1 MTLEL
6 PVDLLFG
13 LNFDLNLDLTKVMT
27 ANAIVLPVV
36 LPLLAAFLMQ
46 PLAQVSRTLARLL
59 GPLVL
64 TLGAWIILNAWLD
77 AGPAPFSV
85 AIGGFAAPLGIVF
98 YADQLALLFALAVQ
112 VFTLLFWPGLGA
124 LGAAAKADAAT
135 ERQRAPR
142 RDALALLLASAA
154 TGLALSGDLFN
165 IFVFYE
171 LAAVASFGLV
181 CADGSGRAR
190 IATLRYLFISA
201 FGSVLALVGIAIL
214 YLQTGTLNLAQLAQV
229 APETLQGPIG
239 LASFALLLIG
249 FGVKAELFPLNAWV
263 PEVYATASA
272 RVSALL
278 AGLVSKLAILVIVRL
293 LILVFQQ
300 PEASQLLLVL
310 GVLGV
315 LTGEFSAWRA
325 QDFPRLLAFSSIGQ
339 LGLVAIAFSI
349 DGTTGILA
357 GTAVALHHLIIKSA
371 LFGLANRW
379 SGGLDALTAAARGA
393 PRAAGLFVLFAL
405 SLIGVPPLWGFW
417 IKLLIMAGLVQGGSP
432 LDLLALGAILLATA
446 VEAHYLFRVALRLY
460 QPPVPDQ
467 APRLAPPARWDVGV
481 AYLLGAC
488 LMVISVAITPTTEAL
503 RVLAQQTGDVTLYVD
518 TVFPNHLAHKE

>member
-13 LNFDLNLDLTKVMT
+13 LNLDLNLDLTRVMT

-46 PLAQVSRTLARLL
+46 PLAQVSRLLARLL

-77 AGPAPFSV
+77 VGPAPFSV

-112 VFTLLFWPGLGA
+112 VFTLLFWPG

-181 CADGSGRAR
+181 CADDSGRAQ

-229 APETLQGPIG
+229 APATLQGPIG

-263 PEVYATASA
+263 PEVYATAPA

-325 QDFPRLLAFSSIGQ
+325 RDFPRLLAFSSIGQ

-357 GTAVALHHLIIKSA
+357 GIAVALHHLIVKSA

-379 SGGLDALTAAARGA
+379 SGGLDALTGAAGGA

-405 SLIGVPPLWGFW
+405 SLVGVPPLWGFW
-417 IKLLIMAGLVQGGSP
+417 IKLLIMVGLVQGGSP

-460 QPPVPDQ
+460 QPPVQDQ
-467 APRLAPPARWDVGV
+467 ASRLAPPARWDTGV

-488 LMVISVAITPTTEAL
+488 LVVISVAITPTTEAL